1 MQAADFFVKID
12 GGLIPLTRADALKLI
27 WRHTHADYKGVWAD
41 GKRRVSVLREG
52 GTTAVELADLTDA
65 EIRDRLPYC
74 FKLEAAR
81 LLAKRAKARVLVL

>member
-1 MQAADFFVKID
+1 MKAADFFVKID
-12 GGLIPLTRADALKLI
+12 RGLIPFTRDEALRI
-27 WRHTHADYKGVWAD
+27 IYRHTHADYKGKLAD

-81 LLAKRAKARVLVL
+81 LLAKRAKARVLVP